1 LTRWLRLPLFWL
13 GVVLLVAV
21 VSAIAFAVSMR
32 APGTGELERFLTNRG
47 DVALVGDT
55 DLAGSAGPGSRVRVF
70 ESFPETARA
79 LGGEDGLAVSRAM
92 VSEQVGAILV
102 DTRIPPPGDASSVR
116 DRLQRYEHVNGL
128 RAVYLV
134 PSAAVY
140 VRDELAELEPPLDE
154 VLAYTAR
161 KLLEGA
167 PPPRVSSFPEPLRA
181 VRNVE
186 VMVMLERNSSPRL
199 WRSARGSS
207 VGRALITAAVVARQ
221 RWEERAQAMGGPIDD
236 VLPELDVSVVL
247 LGEDGT
253 LGDRTPAFID
263 RVFTPDHGVAFER
276 KGNWR
281 YSLPDATARAG
292 EGSASRAYAALFDE
306 YGLEATAYNRT
317 DLRLYRLV
325 ATRVALSPAAV
336 TSSPSELD
344 LELDIDG
351 EGAGEPDGA
360 GAD

>member
-1 LTRWLRLPLFWL
+1 LVRLFRSPLLWL
-13 GVVLLVAV
+13 VLVLVAV
-21 VSAIAFAVSMR
+21 VGGVVAIALGMHT
-32 APGTGELERFLTNRG
+32 PGTGELERYLTNRG
-47 DVALVGDT
+47 DVALVGDS
-55 DLAGSAGPGSRVRVF
+55 DLAGLAGPGSRIRDAAL
-70 ESFPETARA
+70 FPETGRA
-79 LGGEDGLAVSRAM
+79 LEGEDGLAVSRAM
-92 VSEQVGAILV
+92 ERERVGAILV
-102 DTRIPPPGDASSVR
+102 DTRSPRSSATVA
-116 DRLQRYEHVNGL
+116 DRLRRYERVSGL
-128 RAVYLV
+128 RAIYLV

-140 VRDELAELEPPLDE
+140 VRDELAVLDPPLDE
-154 VLAYTAR
+154 VLAHVAR

-221 RWEERAQAMGGPIDD
+221 RWEERAQAMGGPIDE
-236 VLPELDVSVVL
+236 VLPELDVSVLL

-263 RVFTPDHGVAFER
+263 RVFTPEHGVAFER

-292 EGSASRAYAALFDE
+292 AGSAHRAYASLFAE
-306 YGLEATAYNRT
+306 YGLEANASDRG
-317 DLRLYRLV
+317 DMRLYRLV
-325 ATRVALSPAAV
+325 ATRVARSPAAV
-336 TSSPSELD
+336 AGSPSS
-344 LELDIDG
+344 DG
-351 EGAGEPDGA
+351 SGGD
-360 GAD
+360 D